1 MFDPYGKRVPVTLVE
16 AGPCSVTQVKTIEA
30 DGYQAVQLGFGN
42 IAEKR
47 IRKTEAKKPFS
58 NIIEFRCDKGAGEA
72 KIGDTVTLADFKEGD
87 KVIVAG
93 ISKGKGYQG
102 VVKRLGYK
110 GRHSVTHGTK
120 HELRNVGSVGCQGG
134 VRKGKGMPGHM
145 GTDRVSVKNLVVVKV
160 DAEKNLMALRGSLPG
175 NKGTIIEIRG

>member
-1 MFDPYGKRVPVTLVE
+1 MFGPNGKRIPVTLVQ
-16 AGPCSVTQVKTIEA
+16 AGPCVVTQVKTKET
-30 DGYQAVQLGFGN
+30 DGYQAVQMGYGP
-42 IAEKR
+42 IAEKK
-47 IRKTEAKKPFS
+47 IRKTEAKKPYS
-58 NIIEFRCDKGAGEA
+58 KIVEFRCEDAGV
-72 KIGDTVTLADFKEGD
+72 KSGDTISLENFKEGD
-87 KVIVAG
+87 KVKIAG

-102 VVKRLGYK
+102 VVRRYGYK

-145 GTDRVSVKNLVVVKV
+145 GTDRVTVKNLVVVKI
-160 DAEKNLMALRGSLPG
+160 DAQNNLMALRGALPG